1 MNLEES
7 DKLCDIKREIKD
19 IILELYIEKH
29 SINYD
34 KKEDMGTNEFIK
46 GLADIFGNAIF
57 ADMNDDEK
65 DAALIIW
72 RNHTK
77 RIMEE

>member
-7 DKLCDIKREIKD
+7 DKLRDIKAELKD
-19 IILELYIEKH
+19 IILECYIEKH
-29 SINYD
+29 TIDCD
-34 KKEDMGTNEFIK
+34 KKEDTGTNEFIK
-46 GLADIFGNAIF
+46 ELADIFGNAIF
-57 ADMNDDEK
+57 ADMNDDAK

-77 RIMEE
+77 SILEE

>member
-7 DKLCDIKREIKD
+7 DKLRDIKAELKD

-29 SINYD
+29 SIDYD
-34 KKEDMGTNEFIK
+34 KKEDTGVNEFAK
-46 GLADIFGNAIF
+46 ELADISGNAIF
-57 ADMNDDEK
+57 ADMSDDAK

-72 RNHTK
+72 RDHIK
-77 RIMEE
+77 RILEE